1 MEVYKE
7 LHSKILETK
16 VSISVIIESELWY
29 ASMMIVKC
37 ALDQKVEDLSKE
49 KRRLR
54 RREEVKKW
62 LTIPGISLNRSDRY
76 TLIKNATKS

>member
-1 MEVYKE
+1 M
-7 LHSKILETK
+7 
-16 VSISVIIESELWY
+16 IIESELWY
-29 ASMMIVKC
+29 ALMMIVKC

-62 LTIPGISLNRSDRY
+62 LTIPGISLDRSDRY

>member
-1 MEVYKE
+1 
-7 LHSKILETK
+7 
-16 VSISVIIESELWY
+16 
-29 ASMMIVKC
+29 MIVKC

-62 LTIPGISLNRSDRY
+62 LTIPGISLDRSDRY
-76 TLIKNATKS
+76 IDGWMNGWMDRRIDG

>member
-1 MEVYKE
+1 
-7 LHSKILETK
+7 
-16 VSISVIIESELWY
+16 
-29 ASMMIVKC
+29 MMIVKC

-62 LTIPGISLNRSDRY
+62 LTIPGISLDRSDRY